1 MKYTALLGLA
11 LAAVA
16 LANPMPTK
24 KKGNSGNSGD
34 AGDAGNASN
43 AGTAGTAGNASGA
56 AGAGSTASTAA
67 GANPAAAQQVT
78 ASIDKWLQDIQAVN
92 NFVDTAGSLQSAQEI
107 SAAASTAFV
116 AAQDEGTQNDALQKL
131 VQLDAS
137 GLSAAQDL
145 QNQFKIIGPA
155 INDTISNPQN
165 VQKNIAA
172 INGARYVPYS
182 LPPPGSSPPSRDE
195 Y

>member
-1 MKYTALLGLA
+1 MKYTALLA
-11 LAAVA
+11 LAFTAVA
-16 LANPMPTK
+16 LATPMPK
-24 KKGNSGNSGD
+24 KSKGS
-34 AGDAGNASN
+34 AGNAGKNTTTS
-43 AGTAGTAGNASGA
+43 AGN
-56 AGAGSTASTAA
+56 T
-67 GANPAAAQQVT
+67 AAAQQVT
-78 ASIDKWLQDIQAVN
+78 TSIEKWLQDIQAVN
-92 NFVDTAGSLQSAQEI
+92 TFVDTAGGLQSAQEI

-145 QNQFKIIGPA
+145 LNQFNIIGPA

-172 INGARYVPYS
+172 INGARYVNVPS
-182 LPPPGSSPPSRDE
+182 MPPPF
-195 Y
+195 